1 VTGTDGQPYALDGF
15 KAIQDDPGQDVWKDT
30 TTLFTTIYLGTTT
43 EAPMLGRGILRMSW
57 ADFLQELA
65 SCRVHNAS
73 TCAAKQQALDT
84 FGAFFFG
91 ELWEMYGKL
100 HVPER

>member
-1 VTGTDGQPYALDGF
+1 MKQRRCTLQVTGTD
-15 KAIQDDPGQDVWKDT
+15 
-30 TTLFTTIYLGTTT
+30 
-43 EAPMLGRGILRMSW
+43 EAPMLGGGIIRVSW

-65 SCRVHNAS
+65 SFRVHNAS
-73 TCAAKQQALDT
+73 TRAAKQQALDT

-91 ELWEMYGKL
+91 ELWETYGKP